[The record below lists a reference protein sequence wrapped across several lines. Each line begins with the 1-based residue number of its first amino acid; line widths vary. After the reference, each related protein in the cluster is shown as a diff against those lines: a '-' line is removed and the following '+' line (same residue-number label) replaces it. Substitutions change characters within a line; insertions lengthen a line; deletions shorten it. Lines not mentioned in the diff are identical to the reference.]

1 MRRAHPVGQIRDA
14 ERPLI
19 AAAAASG
26 DPDAVMRRAAAG
38 VAHHTA
44 VLLRERTGGLYGRT
58 VQLLVGAGDNGG
70 DALYAG
76 AMLRARGCR
85 VDAVM
90 LDPDRAHAR
99 GLVALRRVGGRIH
112 DTESVGSRLPVP
124 DVAVDGVVG
133 LGGRGPLRQ
142 PADRIVNGLAA
153 AGVPWVAVDLPSG
166 VDADT
171 GTVHDAHVPATLTV
185 TFGLLRRAHLL
196 ASPVCG
202 RVEVVDIGLIDPTD
216 PVQARR
222 LQMQERVPDY
232 LSAGPNTVVAH
243 SRAEVGRTWPVPGPA
258 DDKYTQGV
266 VAVRAGSDRY
276 PGAAVLCASAAV
288 AATSGMVRYVGSAAG
303 AVLAARPEVV
313 CHPTVAEAG
322 TAQAWVVGPGGGTG
336 TDAVADIDAVL
347 STGRP
352 TVLDA
357 DALTCIATHPVL
369 LRSATAPVL
378 LTPHA
383 GEFDRLTGG
392 WDRGDRPGALRRF
405 VAGLRE
411 RGIGATVLLKGR
423 VTLIDDGETTFAVDV
438 GSSWAATAGSGDVLA
453 GMAGALLASGMGVGG
468 MGVGGR
474 GVGGRGVGGSVPG
487 ESLAW
492 PAVAAATAH
501 GEAARRAAH
510 RQGVAG
516 APIGASDLLAA
527 VSGAISAL
535 RGA

>member
-1 MRRAHPVGQIRDA
+1 MTRRAHPVEVIRAA
-14 ERPLI
+14 ELPLI
-19 AAAAASG
+19 EAATAAG

-44 VLLRERTGGLYGRT
+44 ALLRETTGGVYGRT

-76 AMLRARGCR
+76 AILRARGCR
-85 VDAVM
+85 VDAVL
-90 LDPDRAHAR
+90 LDPARAHSR
-99 GLVALRRVGGRIH
+99 GLGALRRAGGRIH
-112 DTESVGSRLPVP
+112 RAEAVGSHVPVP

-133 LGGRGPLRQ
+133 LGGRGPLRS
-142 PADRIVNGLAA
+142 PADHIVDGLAT

-171 GTVHDAHVPATLTV
+171 GTVHDAHVPATVTV

-196 ASPVCG
+196 AAPVCG

-216 PVQARR
+216 PGHARR
-222 LQMQERVPDY
+222 MQMLERVPDH
-232 LSAGPNTVVAH
+232 LGAGPDTLFAPT
-243 SRAEVGRTWPVPGPA
+243 RAEVGRAWPVPGPA
-258 DDKYTQGV
+258 DDKYSQGV
-266 VAVRAGSDRY
+266 VAIRAGSERY
-276 PGAAVLCASAAV
+276 PGAAVLCTGAAV
-288 AATSGMVRYVGSAAG
+288 AATSGMVRYVGSGAE

-322 TAQAWVVGPGGGTG
+322 RAQAWVVGPGAGTG
-336 TDAVADIDAVL
+336 REAIDDIDAVL
-347 STGRP
+347 TEGRP
-352 TVLDA
+352 TLLDA
-357 DALTCIATHPVL
+357 DALTCVATHPVL

-392 WDRGDRPGALRRF
+392 WDRADRAGALRRF
-405 VAGLRE
+405 VAGLRD
-411 RGIGATVLLKGR
+411 RGIEATVLLKGR
-423 VTLIDDGETTFAVDV
+423 VTLVDDGETAVAVDV

-453 GMAGALLASGMGVGG
+453 GIAGALLASGS
-468 MGVGGR
+468 R
-474 GVGGRGVGGSVPG
+474 ADGSV
-487 ESLAW
+487 AW
-492 PAVAAATAH
+492 SAVAAATMH

-510 RQGVAG
+510 RPGAAG

-527 VSGAISAL
+527 VPGAISAL
-535 RGA
+535 RGT